1 METLYGGKMTYRE
14 FLDKETPKEGGCM
27 VCLATYK
34 HTEYS
39 SVRHEDI
46 PMEKKR
52 FLLIE
57 RHKCSNGFIFTVN
70 GDMYYDY
77 ENMWKERITDWEIL
91 YKKEL

>member
-1 METLYGGKMTYRE
+1 MEVLYGRKMKYKE
-14 FLDKETPKEGGCM
+14 FLEKETPKDGGCM
-27 VCLATYK
+27 VCLATYE
-34 HTEYS
+34 HREYS

-57 RHKCSNGFIFTVN
+57 RHKCVNGFIFTVN
-70 GDMYYDY
+70 GDIYYDY
-77 ENMWKERITDWEIL
+77 EDMWKNRTKDWEVL

>member
-1 METLYGGKMTYRE
+1 METLYDGKMTYRE

-34 HTEYS
+34 HTEYN

-46 PMEKKR
+46 PIEKNR

-57 RHKCSNGFIFTVN
+57 RHKCTNGFIFTVN
-70 GDMYYDY
+70 GDEGY
-77 ENMWKERITDWEIL
+77 E
-91 YKKEL
+91 

>member
-1 METLYGGKMTYRE
+1 MTYRE

-27 VCLATYK
+27 VCLVTYE
-34 HTEYS
+34 HIEYS
-39 SVRHEDI
+39 SVRHEEI

-57 RHKCSNGFIFTVN
+57 RHKCSNGFIFTIN

-77 ENMWKERITDWEIL
+77 DHMWTDRTKDWEVL